1 MSKLVIVIER
11 LTTLFEKVYKT
22 MVNWPK
28 REITGFQYMVKE
40 KFVNTISKIVTADE
54 VKSKRDFTI
63 KDVLSD
69 LRTLHVLMD
78 FSSRNGFISKPFFA
92 DVSIEL
98 NDIKETLITFIK

>member
-40 KFVNTISKIVTADE
+40 KFVNTT
-54 VKSKRDFTI
+54 KSK
-63 KDVLSD
+63 K
-69 LRTLHVLMD
+69 
-78 FSSRNGFISKPFFA
+78 
-92 DVSIEL
+92 EL
-98 NDIKETLITFIK
+98 NSFKMSVESSLSFMSLGELGDYKSLLENVLDGTKISFDELKCPHK